1 MSHDSIFL
9 SPSRSALSD
18 PACLQ
23 QQSRFPAVPYLL
35 QPLFDVREVRSID
48 YFNCRSHA
56 SLSRPF
62 PDLYELLYVDKGELL
77 LTFRETPYSLA
88 CGDLWICRP
97 GHACSLCCAPK
108 AASSLL
114 RISFSCPS
122 PSIVFLSERILH
134 SETEDRILLAHLLSE
149 ARHLTAVSSGF
160 EPSARNGFEPSARNR
175 SGTAPPPGCLQM
187 IQLYLEQLLIGLFRR
202 CSPACD
208 SSCLHAPLSF
218 SGKKAL
224 SDKLYTGVLQYLHD
238 NLNVPLSI
246 NQICRDISV
255 SRSQLEKLFHEKHDC
270 GVMDF
275 FTLMKINEAK
285 RLIEACNMTV
295 SQIADTL
302 GYSSV
307 QYFSRQFKK
316 QTKMTPSEYSRL
328 AGKYSRTPSSP

>member
-1 MSHDSIFL
+1 MKEI
-9 SPSRSALSD
+9 
-18 PACLQ
+18 
-23 QQSRFPAVPYLL
+23 
-35 QPLFDVREVRSID
+35 RSID
-48 YFNCRSHA
+48 YFNCRSNA
-56 SLSRPF
+56 PILSRPS
-62 PDLYELLYVDKGELL
+62 PDFYELLYVDRGELL
-77 LTFRETPYSLA
+77 LTFRKTPFSLV
-88 CGDLWICRP
+88 CGDLWLCRP
-97 GHACSLCCAPK
+97 GQPCALCSVKKPAT
-108 AASSLL
+108 SLL

-122 PSIVFLSERILH
+122 PSIVFLSDRISH
-134 SETEDRILLAHLLSE
+134 TESGDRILLAQLLSE
-149 ARHLTAVSSGF
+149 VRYLTSVSSGF
-160 EPSARNGFEPSARNR
+160 VPPSLNESDA
-175 SGTAPPPGCLQM
+175 APPPGCLQM

-202 CSPACD
+202 HGPSRV
-208 SSCLHAPLSF
+208 SSCLQSPLSF
-218 SGKKAL
+218 SGRKTL

-246 NQICRDISV
+246 NQICRDISI

-275 FTLMKINEAK
+275 FTRMKINEAK
-285 RLIEACNMTV
+285 RRIESCNMTV